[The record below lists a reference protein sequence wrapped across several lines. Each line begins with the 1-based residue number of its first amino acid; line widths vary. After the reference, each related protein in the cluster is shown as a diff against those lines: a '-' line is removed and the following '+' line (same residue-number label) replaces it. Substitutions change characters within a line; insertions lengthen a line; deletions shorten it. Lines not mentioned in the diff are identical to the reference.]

1 MIRLRISTVK
11 TKMNRKM
18 KVERILLQT
27 RVKMIRLQMSTV
39 KTKMNRKMKVV
50 IIESRKNSVA
60 DNVENDSSTDIKSD
74 EEDESKA
81 N

>member
-1 MIRLRISTVK
+1 
-11 TKMNRKM
+11 
-18 KVERILLQT
+18 
-27 RVKMIRLQMSTV
+27 MSTV